1 MTKDNPTFLQFRNPL
16 YSYLY
21 KNLLPRRG
29 EFYGRISKRR
39 PFKVVRM
46 KQLDLLGYVNTNL
59 KKEKQRKKQHLTEIS
74 FMNYGEKGKEN
85 QSEIVYV
92 CVCFCLC
99 VRERGRGAIIKSD
112 SKGRNVKKLES
123 LF

>member
-16 YSYLY
+16 YFYLY

-46 KQLDLLGYVNTNL
+46 KQLDLLGYINTNL
-59 KKEKQRKKQHLTEIS
+59 KKRKTK
-74 FMNYGEKGKEN
+74 KETT
-85 QSEIVYV
+85 
-92 CVCFCLC
+92 L
-99 VRERGRGAIIKSD
+99 D
-112 SKGRNVKKLES
+112 
-123 LF
+123 